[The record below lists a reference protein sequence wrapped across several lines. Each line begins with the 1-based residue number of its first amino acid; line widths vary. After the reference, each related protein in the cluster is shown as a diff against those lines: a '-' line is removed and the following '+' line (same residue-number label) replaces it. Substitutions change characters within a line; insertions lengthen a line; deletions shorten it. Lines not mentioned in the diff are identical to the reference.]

1 MRREAPR
8 RRIAPTLHVM
18 KEYYYHIILKT
29 VAMLLLTTV
38 RVSEHINRESKV
50 KKHLLAEYV
59 DSMEVAG
66 LN

>member
-1 MRREAPR
+1 
-8 RRIAPTLHVM
+8 
-18 KEYYYHIILKT
+18 
-29 VAMLLLTTV
+29 MLLLTTV